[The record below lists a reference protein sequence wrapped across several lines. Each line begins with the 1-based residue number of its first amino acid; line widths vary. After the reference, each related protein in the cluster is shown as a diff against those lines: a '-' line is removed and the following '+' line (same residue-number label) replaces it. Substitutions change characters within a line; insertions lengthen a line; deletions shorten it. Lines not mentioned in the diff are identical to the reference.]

1 MALRLIALTQNNL
14 PYKVEIIE
22 KKNPIP
28 PLASFRYKIKD
39 SDRIRY
45 IISENNN
52 NQYKR
57 LFDSSKDKEI
67 DDTII

>member
-1 MALRLIALTQNNL
+1 MSLRLIVLAQNNL

-22 KKNPIP
+22 KNNPIP
-28 PLASFRYKIKD
+28 SFASFRYKIKD

-45 IISENNN
+45 IISENNK

-57 LFDSSKDKEI
+57 LFDSSK
-67 DDTII
+67 